1 MRSGQKERH
10 SNFKMA
16 DVENRKRALNTS
28 DSGGEE
34 DDDEVIGPMPAP
46 LPKPKKKR
54 GNFGGANLKHKRWI
68 RVESNRHHFFLCS
81 LSL

>member
-1 MRSGQKERH
+1 
-10 SNFKMA
+10 MA

-34 DDDEVIGPMPAP
+34 DDDDVIGPMPAP

-54 GNFGGANLKHKRWI
+54 GNFGGADLMQKLWI
-68 RVESNRHHFFLCS
+68 RVENN
-81 LSL
+81 

>member
-1 MRSGQKERH
+1 
-10 SNFKMA
+10 MA
-16 DVENRKRALNTS
+16 DVESRKRALNTS

-34 DDDEVIGPMPAP
+34 DDDDVIGPMPAP

-54 GNFGGANLKHKRWI
+54 GNFGGAELMQKPYI
-68 RVESNRHHFFLCS
+68 RVESNRHYLFFCS

>member
-1 MRSGQKERH
+1 
-10 SNFKMA
+10 MA

-34 DDDEVIGPMPAP
+34 DDDDVIGPMPAP

-54 GNFGGANLKHKRWI
+54 GNFGGMVV
-68 RVESNRHHFFLCS
+68 VECDVKC
-81 LSL
+81 

>member
-1 MRSGQKERH
+1 
-10 SNFKMA
+10 MA

-34 DDDEVIGPMPAP
+34 DDDDVIGPMPAP

-54 GNFGGANLKHKRWI
+54 GNFEGAGLMQKPCI
-68 RVESNRHHFFLCS
+68 RVESNWHYSFFCS